1 MKRSVPLVAAVNDLS
16 GFGRCSLTV
25 AIPVLAAMGIQ
36 AAPLPTAILSNHT
49 AYESCFFQDL
59 TPSLPPYLE
68 EWRKLGLSFSA
79 IFTGFLGS
87 QSQVDLVERFA
98 ADFRRE
104 DTLFLADPVMG
115 DDGALY
121 STYDSA
127 LCEGMARLA
136 FQADVI
142 TPNLT
147 EACLLAGADHREMT
161 APGKDR
167 LDRLF
172 DLARELSRKGPWG
185 VVITGVDPQE
195 EGMIGNLV
203 VDRKE
208 GREELVTARAVPR
221 SFCGTGDVF
230 ASVLCG
236 RLLQG
241 RSLIQSAQSAA
252 SFVSA
257 ALAHSARENLPPL
270 DGVAF
275 EPCLPLLWK
284 ENE

>member
-121 STYDSA
+121 STYDLSLIHISSTRKKA
-127 LCEGMARLA
+127 AIPDSGMAA
-136 FQADVI
+136 FASFWGNGGLI
-142 TPNLT
+142 TAGT
-147 EACLLAGADHREMT
+147 EA
-161 APGKDR
+161 
-167 LDRLF
+167 
-172 DLARELSRKGPWG
+172 
-185 VVITGVDPQE
+185 
-195 EGMIGNLV
+195 
-203 VDRKE
+203 
-208 GREELVTARAVPR
+208 
-221 SFCGTGDVF
+221 GTPPKQW
-230 ASVLCG
+230 S
-236 RLLQG
+236 
-241 RSLIQSAQSAA
+241 SA
-252 SFVSA
+252 
-257 ALAHSARENLPPL
+257 
-270 DGVAF
+270 
-275 EPCLPLLWK
+275 
-284 ENE
+284 